1 MPHKSPDYQVMLND
15 VVQTV
20 CSTQDSLHVFNMSAL
35 FGDNQLTIDFL
46 NKQPNDTL
54 LDSNHQIT
62 HDLAVELINFQVDT
76 IDATS
81 NIMQHLVYITHDQE
95 NASTHGYMHKNGR
108 ITYNFQCP
116 IFYFL
121 RNIALV
127 K

>member
-20 CSTQDSLHVFNMSAL
+20 TLAHDSVHVFNMTAL
-35 FGDNQLTIDFL
+35 FGDNQLTVDFL

-54 LDSNHQIT
+54 LDSNNKIT
-62 HDLAVELINFQVDT
+62 HDLAVELIGFQVDT

-81 NIMQHLVYITHDQE
+81 CIMQHLVYTTHDQE
-95 NASTHGYMHKNGR
+95 NVSTYGYMHRNGR
-108 ITYNFQCP
+108 ITLNFQCP

-121 RNIALV
+121 RNMALV

>member
-1 MPHKSPDYQVMLND
+1 MLNN
-15 VVQTV
+15 VSQTIF
-20 CSTQDSLHVFNMSAL
+20 STQDSVHVFNMSAL
-35 FGDNQLTIDFL
+35 FGDNKLTVDLL
-46 NKQPNDTL
+46 NKESTDTL

-81 NIMQHLVYITHDQE
+81 NIMQHLVYTTHDQE
-95 NASTHGYMHKNGR
+95 NVSTHGYMHRNGR
-108 ITYNFQCP
+108 ITLDFQCP

-121 RNIALV
+121 RNQALV